1 MHKRLFDKYQ
11 NSKKNIVRKG
21 FYGIVITLLV
31 IMVISPFH
39 ILSFANEIDKA
50 KEEKS
55 SLEKKK
61 EETEVKIQSL
71 EKEKGDILKYIEKLD
86 MELNNLANE
95 IEGLNKDIKKVN
107 KDIEA
112 AQVDLKAARIAEA
125 DQYDIMKKRIKYM
138 YENGNT
144 TYFEVITQSGSL
156 AELLNHV
163 EYISKITEYD
173 NHLLDEY
180 TRLKQDVIDKE
191 AVLQKKHDDL
201 ETLKEEVAY
210 EKKTVEKLSVDKNK
224 ELKKYEETIKE
235 NEALSKDYGNQIEE
249 KEAQIENLLL
259 EEIKRKEEEERR
271 KREEERRR
279 REEEERRRREEE
291 EKRNQQNGESGS
303 SNNESGSSNNES
315 GSSNTVS
322 GDFRWPVPS
331 SGRITSTFGNRE
343 SPTAGASTN
352 HKGIDIGA
360 PSGSNIIA
368 TMSGEVVT
376 ATYSVSAGNYI
387 MLYHGD
393 GLYSVY
399 MHCSKLMVSVG
410 DNVSQGDTIGLVGT
424 TGYSTGPHLH
434 FAIVKDGSYVNP
446 LNYVSY

>member
-1 MHKRLFDKYQ
+1 MHKILFDKHQ
-11 NSKKNIVRKG
+11 NSKKNIVKKG
-21 FYGIVITLLV
+21 FYGILITLMV

-39 ILSFANEIDKA
+39 TLSFANEINKA
-50 KEEKS
+50 KEDKS
-55 SLEKKK
+55 NLEKKK
-61 EETEVKIQSL
+61 AETELRIQAL
-71 EKEKGDILKYIEKLD
+71 EKEKDDILKYIEKLD

-95 IEGLNKDIKKVN
+95 IEALNKDIKKVN
-107 KDIEA
+107 KNIEV
-112 AQVDLKAARIAEA
+112 AQAELKAARIAEA
-125 DQYDIMKKRIKYM
+125 DQYNTMKKRIKYM

-144 TYFEVITQSGSL
+144 TYFDVIMQSDNLS
-156 AELLNHV
+156 ELLNHV

-173 NHLLDEY
+173 NQLLEEY

-191 AVLQKKHDDL
+191 AALQKKHDDL

-210 EKKTVEKLSVDKNK
+210 EKATVEKLSVDKNK
-224 ELKKYEETIKE
+224 ELKKYKEAIKE
-235 NEALSKDYGNQIEE
+235 NEALSEDYSNKIEE
-249 KEAQIENLLL
+249 QEAVIEKLLL
-259 EEIKRKEEEERR
+259 EEIRRKEEA
-271 KREEERRR
+271 ERRR

-291 EKRNQQNGESGS
+291 ERKNQQNQNSESSSGS
-303 SNNESGSSNNES
+303 DSGSGSDS
-315 GSSNTVS
+315 SSNTVS
-322 GDFRWPVPS
+322 GNFKWPLPS

-360 PSGSNIIA
+360 PSGSSIVA

-393 GLYSVY
+393 GFYSVY
-399 MHCSKLMVSVG
+399 MHCSKLLVSVG
-410 DNVSQGDTIGLVGT
+410 DNVNQGDTIALVGN

-434 FAIVKDGSYVNP
+434 FAIIKDGSYVNP

>member
-1 MHKRLFDKYQ
+1 MYKRLFDKYQ
-11 NSKKNIVRKG
+11 NSKKSIVRKG

-31 IMVISPFH
+31 IMVVSPFH
-39 ILSFANEIDKA
+39 TLSFANEIDKA

-61 EETEVKIQSL
+61 KETEIRIQAL
-71 EKEKGDILKYIEKLD
+71 EKEKDDILKYIEKLD
-86 MELNNLANE
+86 LELNNLANE
-95 IEGLNKDIKKVN
+95 IEVLNKDINKVN
-107 KDIEA
+107 KDIEV
-112 AQVDLKAARIAEA
+112 AQVELKAARIAEA
-125 DQYDIMKKRIKYM
+125 DQYNTMKKRIKYM

-144 TYFEVITQSGSL
+144 SYFEVITQSDSL

-173 NHLLDEY
+173 NRLLDEY

-191 AVLQKKHDDL
+191 AALQKKHDDL

-210 EKKTVEKLSVDKNK
+210 EKETVEKLSVDKNK
-224 ELKKYEETIKE
+224 ELKKYEENIKE
-235 NEALSKDYGNQIEE
+235 NEALSEDYSNKIEE
-249 KEAQIENLLL
+249 QEAYIENLLL
-259 EEIKRKEEEERR
+259 EEMRRKEEEERR
-271 KREEERRR
+271 RREEERRR
-279 REEEERRRREEE
+279 REEEE
-291 EKRNQQNGESGS
+291 KKNQQNGESGS
-303 SNNESGSSNNES
+303 SNTES

-399 MHCSKLMVSVG
+399 MHSSKLLVSVG
-410 DNVSQGDTIGLVGT
+410 DNVKQGDTIALVGS

-434 FAIVKDGSYVNP
+434 FAIIKDGSYVNP
-446 LNYVSY
+446 QNYVSY

>member
-1 MHKRLFDKYQ
+1 MYKRLFDKHQ
-11 NSKKNIVRKG
+11 NSKRNITRKS
-21 FYGIVITLLV
+21 FYGILITLLV
-31 IMVISPFH
+31 IIIISPFH
-39 ILSFANEIDKA
+39 TLSFANEIDKA
-50 KEEKS
+50 KEEKN

-61 EETEVKIQSL
+61 VETEQRIQAL
-71 EKEKGDILKYIEKLD
+71 EKEKDDILKYIEKLD

-95 IEGLNKDIKKVN
+95 IEALNKDIKKVN
-107 KDIEA
+107 KDIKVARVE
-112 AQVDLKAARIAEA
+112 LEAARIAEA
-125 DQYDIMKKRIKYM
+125 DQYNTMKKRIKYM

-144 TYFEVITQSGSL
+144 TYIDVIMQSDDLS
-156 AELLNHV
+156 ELLNHV

-191 AVLQKKHDDL
+191 AALQKKHDDL
-201 ETLKEEVAY
+201 EDLKEEVAY
-210 EKKTVEKLSVDKNK
+210 EKETVEKLSVDKNK

-235 NEALSKDYGNQIEE
+235 NQALSENYSNKIEE
-249 KEAQIENLLL
+249 QEEYIEKLLL
-259 EEIKRKEEEERR
+259 EEMRRKE
-271 KREEERRR
+271 EEERRR
-279 REEEERRRREEE
+279 REEEER
-291 EKRNQQNGESGS
+291 KNQQNGDSGS
-303 SNNESGSSNNES
+303 
-315 GSSNTVS
+315 SSNTVS
-322 GDFRWPVPS
+322 GDFIWPVPA
-331 SGRITSTFGNRE
+331 SGRITSVFGNRE

-360 PSGSNIIA
+360 PSGSSIIA

-399 MHCSKLMVSVG
+399 MHCSKLLVSVG
-410 DNVSQGDTIGLVGT
+410 DNVNQGDTIGLVGS

-434 FAIVKDGSYVNP
+434 FGIIKDGSYVNP
-446 LNYVSY
+446 QNYVSY

>member
-1 MHKRLFDKYQ
+1 MYKRLFDKHQ
-11 NSKKNIVRKG
+11 NSKRNITRKG
-21 FYGIVITLLV
+21 FYGILISLLV
-31 IMVISPFH
+31 IMIISPFH
-39 ILSFANEIDKA
+39 TLSFANEIDKA
-50 KEEKS
+50 KENKN

-61 EETEVKIQSL
+61 EETEQRIQAL
-71 EKEKGDILKYIEKLD
+71 EKEKDDILKYIEKLD

-95 IEGLNKDIKKVN
+95 IEVLNKDIKKVN
-107 KDIEA
+107 KDIEVA
-112 AQVDLKAARIAEA
+112 RVELEAARIAEA
-125 DQYDIMKKRIKYM
+125 DQYNTMKKRIKYM
-138 YENGNT
+138 YENGST
-144 TYFEVITQSGSL
+144 SYIDVIMQSDDL

-191 AVLQKKHDDL
+191 AALQKKHDDL
-201 ETLKEEVAY
+201 EDLKEEVAY
-210 EKKTVEKLSVDKNK
+210 EKETVEKLSVDKNK

-235 NEALSKDYGNQIEE
+235 NQALSENYSNKIEE
-249 KEAQIENLLL
+249 QEEYIEKLLL
-259 EEIKRKEEEERR
+259 EEMRRKE
-271 KREEERRR
+271 EEERRR
-279 REEEERRRREEE
+279 REEEER
-291 EKRNQQNGESGS
+291 KNQQNGDSGS
-303 SNNESGSSNNES
+303 
-315 GSSNTVS
+315 SSNTVS
-322 GDFRWPVPS
+322 GDFIWPVPA
-331 SGRITSTFGNRE
+331 SGRITSVFGNRE

-360 PSGSNIIA
+360 PSGSSIIA

-399 MHCSKLMVSVG
+399 MHCSKLLVSVG
-410 DNVSQGDTIGLVGT
+410 DNVNQGDTIGLVGS

-434 FAIVKDGSYVNP
+434 FGIIKDGSYVNP
-446 LNYVSY
+446 QNYVSY